1 MMRTDRFPSGEL
13 IDRLNPI
20 EFTFDG
26 KKIDAYEGDTLGSAL
41 AAQNIKVLSRSFKY
55 HRPRGLMCVSG
66 QCPNCLVEVNGSPN
80 IRACMTKAENKM
92 AVKSQNRWPSLK

>member
-1 MMRTDRFPSGEL
+1 MRTDRFPSGEL
-13 IDRLNPI
+13 IDRLKPI

-26 KKIDAYEGDTLGSAL
+26 KKIAAYEGDTLGSAL

-80 IRACMTKAENKM
+80 VRACVTKAENEII
-92 AVKSQNRWPSLK
+92 VTSQNR